1 MVQLASQQGDNATLN
16 IKVYGYENPYDDA
29 TALTGSSAYQI
40 TNPKGQNLIPVFFRQ
55 HLYQDEIMVNGTTNV
70 RLAGRIFDVSKV
82 KSSSK
87 VRTPAI
93 A

>member
-1 MVQLASQQGDNATLN
+1 
-16 IKVYGYENPYDDA
+16 
-29 TALTGSSAYQI
+29 
-40 TNPKGQNLIPVFFRQ
+40 
-55 HLYQDEIMVNGTTNV
+55 MVNGTTNV

-82 KSSSK
+82 KSSSE